1 MKIEKIFVLLLFA
14 SLYCGSL
21 FITASYFVDMYIVP
35 KWIFCLIIVGLIT
48 FVFGILIFFKKCLI
62 CNLIDIVILIT
73 SICILQAGYG
83 IWQYFY
89 NFCVYSTN
97 LKIAGSFDN
106 PAGFASCLC
115 SAAPF
120 FVYLVKITY
129 LRKIQW
135 VAWGGFTFLF
145 IAILLSQSRSGIVS
159 IVIVLIAYSLQQNIF
174 RRRKTILL
182 ISICVLVVGIYCFDM
197 NSADGRLFIW
207 KCAWR
212 MVENKPLCGYGL
224 GAFEAHYMDY
234 QAQYFGEYPNSKFI
248 MLADNVKH
256 VFNGFLSIG
265 IQFGI
270 LGWLLLGILV
280 AFLVYCY
287 QKAQSLET
295 QIAGLSLLGVGVFA
309 CFSYPFMYPFV
320 WIIVIGDIAILIY
333 NAYSPNFFYRKTMRI
348 LLASILVICSSFLL
362 YKLYFRIRVEI
373 EWREV
378 VNKSLKGQT
387 IEMLPR
393 YQQLMTQLGDVP
405 YFLYNYAVELYIAGY
420 YNSSL
425 EVAKQCRK
433 YWADYDLELLQGEI
447 LSKLGNVK
455 ESEYHYRLA
464 SQMCPVR
471 FIPLFRLYVIYKEQG
486 YVNKARKMA
495 LQILGKPIKVDSPII
510 QKIKQQVKNEFMYW

>member
-1 MKIEKIFVLLLFA
+1 
-14 SLYCGSL
+14 
-21 FITASYFVDMYIVP
+21 
-35 KWIFCLIIVGLIT
+35 
-48 FVFGILIFFKKCLI
+48 
-62 CNLIDIVILIT
+62 
-73 SICILQAGYG
+73 
-83 IWQYFY
+83 
-89 NFCVYSTN
+89 
-97 LKIAGSFDN
+97 
-106 PAGFASCLC
+106 
-115 SAAPF
+115 
-120 FVYLVKITY
+120 
-129 LRKIQW
+129 
-135 VAWGGFTFLF
+135 
-145 IAILLSQSRSGIVS
+145 
-159 IVIVLIAYSLQQNIF
+159 
-174 RRRKTILL
+174 
-182 ISICVLVVGIYCFDM
+182 
-197 NSADGRLFIW
+197 
-207 KCAWR
+207 
-212 MVENKPLCGYGL
+212 
-224 GAFEAHYMDY
+224 
-234 QAQYFGEYPNSKFI
+234 
-248 MLADNVKH
+248 
-256 VFNGFLSIG
+256 
-265 IQFGI
+265 
-270 LGWLLLGILV
+270 
-280 AFLVYCY
+280 
-287 QKAQSLET
+287 
-295 QIAGLSLLGVGVFA
+295 
-309 CFSYPFMYPFV
+309 
-320 WIIVIGDIAILIY
+320 
-333 NAYSPNFFYRKTMRI
+333 MRI